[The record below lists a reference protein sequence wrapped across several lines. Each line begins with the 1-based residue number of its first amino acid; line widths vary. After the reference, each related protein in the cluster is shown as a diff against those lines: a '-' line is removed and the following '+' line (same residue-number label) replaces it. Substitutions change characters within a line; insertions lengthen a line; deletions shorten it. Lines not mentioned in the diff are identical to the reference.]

1 MTRAHLEEYL
11 SRFADSK
18 YLRAPADGAPN
29 RYEDGKRCARLRAGT
44 GSRRS
49 S

>member
-18 YLRAPADGAPN
+18 YLRAPADGAPWTAEQKG
-29 RYEDGKRCARLRAGT
+29 RIVAGSYE
-44 GSRRS
+44 
-49 S
+49 